1 MQKRTVHHIEDK
13 QVKTAKLD
21 FACARYSMGRAA
33 MRKVAEDAGA
43 VIRVGRSYLVNLPR
57 VDAYMDAISQGQ

>member
-1 MQKRTVHHIEDK
+1 MQKRTAHHIENT

-33 MRKVAEDAGA
+33 MRKIAEDANA
-43 VIRVGRSYLVNLPR
+43 VIRVGRSYFVNLTILDR
-57 VDAYMDAISQGQ
+57 YMDSISGR